1 MLIVNMLMIT
11 GSFFLMI
18 CALLCVFAVGQGRGR
33 RKLRAHK
40 QMLFAR
46 VMDF

>member
-1 MLIVNMLMIT
+1 MLVVNMLT
-11 GSFFLMI
+11 TAGSFFLMI
-18 CALLCVFAVGQGRGR
+18 CALLCVFAIGQGRGR

-46 VMDF
+46 VMNF